1 MSMTD
6 PIADLLTRIRN
17 INSLGRKR
25 VSVPYSRI
33 KEEILKTLLRE
44 GYIDQYEMEG
54 DGPQRALRVTLKYG
68 PEGEKVITR
77 IERVSKPGCRVYSG
91 AQQLPR
97 VAIVDDPQPAGQF
110 AGIWSNS
117 ALLAQAVV
125 GVGLLCVPG
134 RHCTHRIG
142 G

>member
-17 INSLGRKR
+17 INRLGRAR

-33 KEEILKTLLRE
+33 KEEILNTLLRE
-44 GYIDQYEMEG
+44 GYIDQFEAEG
-54 DGPQRALRVTLKYG
+54 EGPEKVLRIKLKYG

-91 AQQLPR
+91 AKQLPQ
-97 VAIVDDPQPAGQF
+97 VMQGLGILIVSTPNGVLSDHEARTK
-110 AGIWSNS
+110 N
-117 ALLAQAVV
+117 V
-125 GVGLLCVPG
+125 GGEILVSVC
-134 RHCTHRIG
+134 
-142 G
+142 

>member
-17 INSLGRKR
+17 INRLGRAR

-33 KEEILKTLLRE
+33 KEEILNTLLRE
-44 GYIDQYEMEG
+44 GYIDQFEAEG
-54 DGPQRALRVTLKYG
+54 EGPTKVLRIKLKYG

-91 AQQLPR
+91 AKQLPQ
-97 VAIVDDPQPAGQF
+97 VMQGLGILIVSTPNGVLSDHEARTK
-110 AGIWSNS
+110 N
-117 ALLAQAVV
+117 V
-125 GVGLLCVPG
+125 GGEILVSVC
-134 RHCTHRIG
+134 
-142 G
+142 

>member
-77 IERVSKPGCRVYSG
+77 IDRISKPGCRVYSG

-97 VAIVDDPQPAGQF
+97 VMQGLGILIVSTPTGVLSDNEARTKNVG
-110 AGIWSNS
+110 GEI
-117 ALLAQAVV
+117 LASV
-125 GVGLLCVPG
+125 C
-134 RHCTHRIG
+134 
-142 G
+142 

>member
-97 VAIVDDPQPAGQF
+97 VMQGLGILIVSTPTGVLSDNEARTKNVG
-110 AGIWSNS
+110 GEI
-117 ALLAQAVV
+117 LASV
-125 GVGLLCVPG
+125 C
-134 RHCTHRIG
+134 
-142 G
+142 

>member
-17 INSLGRKR
+17 INRLGRAR

-33 KEEILKTLLRE
+33 KEEILNTLHRE
-44 GYIDQYEMEG
+44 GYIDQFEADGEG
-54 DGPQRALRVTLKYG
+54 PEKVLRIKLKYG

-91 AQQLPR
+91 AKQLPQ
-97 VAIVDDPQPAGQF
+97 VMQGLGILIVSTPNGVLSDHEARTKT
-110 AGIWSNS
+110 
-117 ALLAQAVV
+117 V
-125 GVGLLCVPG
+125 GGEILVSVC
-134 RHCTHRIG
+134 
-142 G
+142 

>member
-6 PIADLLTRIRN
+6 PIADLRTRIRN

-91 AQQLPR
+91 AKQLPR
-97 VAIVDDPQPAGQF
+97 VMQGLGILIVSTPTGVLSDNEARTQ
-110 AGIWSNS
+110 N
-117 ALLAQAVV
+117 V
-125 GVGLLCVPG
+125 GGEILVSVC
-134 RHCTHRIG
+134 
-142 G
+142 